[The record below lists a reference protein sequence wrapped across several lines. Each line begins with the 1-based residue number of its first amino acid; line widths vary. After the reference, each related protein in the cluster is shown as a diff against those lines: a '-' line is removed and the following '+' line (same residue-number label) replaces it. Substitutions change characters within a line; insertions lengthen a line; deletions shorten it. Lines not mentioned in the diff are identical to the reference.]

1 MAKASIASSVG
12 SAATS
17 AIGAYYSAAADKSRL
32 RFQAKMAE
40 INAAQIEKAAQQALR
55 AGQAEEQGVRV
66 RTAQL
71 KSTQRTAMAA
81 NGIALNE
88 GSALQVLT
96 STDYMGEVDANTV
109 AANAVRAAW
118 GYRVDATSMQNEAL
132 MARATASAINPG
144 MAATSS
150 LISSAGQIASQWYS
164 FSKAGAFGSGASK
177 GGMGQSGNAGGKNIA
192 PHLGFPMGTN

>member
-1 MAKASIASSVG
+1 MAKASIASSVAG
-12 SAATS
+12 AASS
-17 AIGAYYSAAADKSRL
+17 AIGSYYSAAADKSRL

-40 INAAQIEKAAQQALR
+40 LNAAQIEKAAQQTLR
-55 AGQAEEQGVRV
+55 AGHREEQAVRM

-96 STDYMGEVDANTV
+96 STDYMGGVDANTV

-118 GYRVDATSMQNEAL
+118 GYRVEATSANNEAVL
-132 MARATASAINPG
+132 ARATASAINPG
-144 MAATSS
+144 MSAATS
-150 LISSAGQIASQWYS
+150 LLGSAGSLASQWYS
-164 FSKAGAFGSGASK
+164 FSKAGAFARPSSSPSTPRL
-177 GGMGQSGNAGGKNIA
+177 GM
-192 PHLGFPMGTN
+192 PHGTN